1 MRAGASQAAPG
12 SGSAALTAAR
22 AEVVRAGTASG
33 AGRLPAVCRAAAPG
47 VLAAAAASV
56 AVFGDGGFAP
66 SARVAFAAV
75 AALAL
80 VAAFACE
87 PSEAARLIRSPV
99 VVVLLALAALAA
111 VSAVWTVASPGAS
124 FRWAAVTAGYAGV
137 TVAAAVAARRH
148 GPAPLAVLVCVLAAA
163 TAAIGLAAAA
173 AFQLP
178 YAERIGGAWR
188 PGGSFEYPPA
198 LALAQVCALPAQLSG
213 MCSRRAWLAGPAA
226 LAAAGAAAVLALAD
240 SRTAL
245 MLAAATASVGLAVHG
260 RERRAKLGAALALT
274 LGAGVAAQLVAG
286 GFVPRGHSSPET
298 ARGLSL
304 AAICSLAPVCWLA
317 IRSALA
323 RIAPSAGSRT
333 VSPLRAAILASALAA
348 AALAVG
354 TAVFTEPSG
363 SGAETSG
370 GFAHGR
376 AHTWRAA
383 LDTWGDRPIAG
394 AGADA
399 FLTAGARHR
408 HDGVRF

>member
-1 MRAGASQAAPG
+1 MRAGARQGAPG

-33 AGRLPAVCRAAAPG
+33 AGRLPAVLSAAAPG

-75 AALAL
+75 AAVAL

-87 PSEAARLIRSPV
+87 PLEAARLIRSPV

-163 TAAIGLAAAA
+163 T
-173 AFQLP
+173 
-178 YAERIGGAWR
+178 
-188 PGGSFEYPPA
+188 
-198 LALAQVCALPAQLSG
+198 
-213 MCSRRAWLAGPAA
+213 
-226 LAAAGAAAVLALAD
+226 
-240 SRTAL
+240 
-245 MLAAATASVGLAVHG
+245 
-260 RERRAKLGAALALT
+260 
-274 LGAGVAAQLVAG
+274 VAG

-323 RIAPSAGSRT
+323 RLAPSAGSRT
-333 VSPLRAAILASALAA
+333 VSPLRAATLASALAA

-363 SGAETSG
+363 SAAETSG

-383 LDTWGDRPIAG
+383 LAPWGDRPIAG

-399 FLTAGARHR
+399 FLMARARRR
-408 HDGVRF
+408 HDGGRFVPVLPLALAAGLGVA